1 MSATTARKAAA
12 DKEATITAIANSL
25 ADLQAAYDDR
35 DRALADYLGVGR
47 TDLRC
52 LDLIIRGGPQTAS
65 ALGARL
71 HLTRGSMTTLIDRL
85 ERAGYVRRRDDPNHG
100 KRKLINP
107 TQRLA
112 DATTAVAA
120 RRAKGVHELRQF
132 STDELRVIHE
142 FLKTTLTGQEAVRQ
156 AYLSLASATE
166 PVRRTSR
173 QPKPTRRSA
182 AQKRNANRRQD

>member
-1 MSATTARKAAA
+1 MKTTTTGGQAAGE
-12 DKEATITAIANSL
+12 KEGTITAIANAL

-52 LDLIIRGGPQTAS
+52 LDLITRGGPQTAS

-85 ERAGYVRRRDDPNHG
+85 ERAGYVRRREDPSHG
-100 KRKLINP
+100 KRKLITL

-112 DATTAVAA
+112 DAIAPAIEA
-120 RRAKGVHELRQF
+120 RRATGMRELRRF
-132 STDELRVIHE
+132 STEELRVIQR
-142 FLKTTLTGQEAVRQ
+142 FLETTLAGQETVRQ
-156 AYLSLASATE
+156 AYLSLASTGE
-166 PVRRTSR
+166 PIRKPEAGPGPPAPERR
-173 QPKPTRRSA
+173 
-182 AQKRNANRRQD
+182 